1 MKEIFIHSISYTAE
15 HLIFMYTLVLAGFSA
30 FLALFGLIEV
40 RNYLKRSRFEDH
52 QAILSSPFT
61 PRISLIVPMYNEGQ
75 TIIDSV
81 RSLLS
86 LQYNNYEVL
95 VINDGSSD
103 ESLNKLIQHFQLVP
117 TYLESNY
124 QLPTKKVGNIYKSR
138 HKVFNK
144 LVVIDKA
151 NGGKADALNAGLNH
165 AQGDLVATMD
175 ADSIISPD
183 ALLKMVKPFLQSQER
198 VIATGSIVRIANS
211 CTIEDG
217 SLVDVQLP
225 TSLLARFQ
233 ALEYIRV
240 FLLSRLGWSRLN
252 GLLIISGAF
261 GLFDREIAMKAGGY
275 YTKTVGEDM
284 ELTIRM
290 RRYMHDHDL
299 PYKVVYIPD
308 PLCWTEAPTSLS
320 QLSRQRNRWARG
332 TAETLIKH
340 RGLFFNPKYKL
351 MGLLSYPYWLCF
363 EYLAPFVETIGLAY
377 FVVLAITGQVQWAH
391 FIFFLVIVYLFAVLL
406 SLVALIAEE
415 FSYHKYRN
423 KSDIAKLIIT
433 AFLEPVI
440 YHPIVLVNA
449 LKGNVDLFIG
459 KKSWGEMK
467 RKGFTKDR
475 QTLPKKVRG

>member
-1 MKEIFIHSISYTAE
+1 MKEIVIHSISYLAE
-15 HLIFMYTLVLAGFSA
+15 HLIFIYTLVLGGFSI
-30 FLALFGLIEV
+30 FLAIVGLIET
-40 RNYLKRSRFEDH
+40 RGYLKRSRFEDH
-52 QAILSSPFT
+52 QALLSSPFA

-86 LQYNNYEVL
+86 LQYNNYEVI
-95 VINDGSSD
+95 VVNDGSTD
-103 ESLNKLIQHFQLVP
+103 ESLRKLIQYFQLVP

-124 QLPTKKVGNIYKSR
+124 QLPTKTVGCIYKSR

-165 AQGDLVATMD
+165 AQSDLVATMD

-183 ALLKMVKPFLQSQER
+183 ALLKMVKPFLQQDKR

-252 GLLIISGAF
+252 GLLLISGAF

-284 ELTIRM
+284 ELTVRM
-290 RRYMHDHDL
+290 RRYMHDHKL
-299 PYKVVYIPD
+299 EYKVVYIPD

-340 RGLFFNPKYKL
+340 RGLLFNPKYGR
-351 MGLLSYPYWLCF
+351 MGLLSYPYWFCF
-363 EYLAPFVETIGLAY
+363 EYLAPFVETIGLVY
-377 FVVLAITGQVQWAH
+377 FTALVIMNQVQWPYFA
-391 FIFFLVIVYLFAVLL
+391 FLLTMVYLFSVLL
-406 SLVALIAEE
+406 SLVALMAEE

-423 KSDIAKLIIT
+423 KSDIAKLILT
-433 AFLEPVI
+433 ALLEPII
-440 YHPIVLVNA
+440 YHPIVLINA
-449 LKGNVDLFIG
+449 LKGNFDLFVG

-467 RKGFTKDR
+467 RKGFTSHDR
-475 QTLPKKVRG
+475 RVQKEVSG